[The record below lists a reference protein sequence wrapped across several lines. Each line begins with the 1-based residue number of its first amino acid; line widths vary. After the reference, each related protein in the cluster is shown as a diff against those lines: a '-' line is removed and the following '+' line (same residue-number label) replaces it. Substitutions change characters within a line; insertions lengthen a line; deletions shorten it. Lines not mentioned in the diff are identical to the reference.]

1 MKRLLSVAAAVAVLG
16 LAAVIVGG
24 AVTSAQEGD
33 GPLGTFVEKL
43 AAKLGIG
50 EEKLK
55 TAIEETQS
63 EMIDEGVAE
72 GRLTEEQAE
81 RLKERAAEGGFGFPF
96 RGPGGGPGHGVWGAG
111 VTPETIAEAL
121 GISQDELMAE
131 LSGGKSLAEVA
142 GDHGMSVD
150 EFSEALLSQV
160 KAQLGG
166 LVAEGKL
173 TQEQAD
179 AMLERI
185 EENIDGIVNGQGVP
199 GGFGGPGRGPGG
211 FGFGGWWQGPLP
223 DEAADSAEASEV
235 TA

>member
-1 MKRLLSVAAAVAVLG
+1 MKRLLSVAAVVAVLG
-16 LAAVIVGG
+16 VTAVMVRG
-24 AVTSAQEGD
+24 AVTSAQEGE

-50 EEKLK
+50 EDELK

-63 EMIDEGVAE
+63 EMIDEEVAA

-81 RLKERAAEGGFGFPF
+81 RLKERVGEGDFGFPF
-96 RGPGGGPGHGVWGAG
+96 GGLGHGPGHGVWGAG
-111 VTPETIAEAL
+111 VTPEVIAEAL
-121 GISQDELMAE
+121 GITQDQLMEE

-142 GDHGMSVD
+142 EGQGMSVD

-160 KAQLGG
+160 KVQLDA
-166 LVAEGKL
+166 LVGEGEL

-185 EENIDGIVNGQGVP
+185 EENMDGIVSGQGVP

-223 DEAADSAEASEV
+223 NEAADSTEASEV

>member
-81 RLKERAAEGGFGFPF
+81 RLKERAAEGFFGFPC
-96 RGPGGGPGHGVWGAG
+96 RGLGHGPWGGG
-111 VTPETIAEAL
+111 VTPEAIAEAL
-121 GISQDELMAE
+121 GISQDQLMEE

-142 GDHGMSVD
+142 EDHGMSVD
-150 EFSEALLSQV
+150 AFTEALRSQV
-160 KAQLGG
+160 KAQLDSF
-166 LVAEGKL
+166 VADGKL
-173 TQEQAD
+173 TQDQAD
-179 AMLERI
+179 AMFQRI
-185 EENIDGIVNGQGVP
+185 EENIDGIVSGQGVP
-199 GGFGGPGRGPGG
+199 GSFGGPGRGRG
-211 FGFGGWWQGPLP
+211 GFGGWWNGPRS
-223 DEAADSAEASEV
+223 DEAADSTEASGV